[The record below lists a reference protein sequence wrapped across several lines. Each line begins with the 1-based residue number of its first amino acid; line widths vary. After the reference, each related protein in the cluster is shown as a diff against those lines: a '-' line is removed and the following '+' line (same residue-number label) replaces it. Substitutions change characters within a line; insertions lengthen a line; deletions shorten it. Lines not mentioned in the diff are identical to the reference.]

1 MWEPGEGSFAY
12 SRIFFF
18 PLFKCLST
26 TVKPC
31 PGLLQRLDCPSTVQP
46 LSWRGIK
53 NVHEAVSLQNA
64 CFRSSSV
71 GAASPAFL
79 LSPRAASP
87 RIQTAPRAYV
97 LPGSSQPSA
106 ASFSPALPAAWEAS
120 CSSSFLRRAERRL
133 DIKINTHQKKN
144 HNCAM
149 LRVPESVVRCW
160 LDPVMVKVSTS
171 LSDSVIR
178 CQP

>member
-12 SRIFFF
+12 SRIFFS

-31 PGLLQRLDCPSTVQP
+31 PGFLQWLDCPSTVQP

-64 CFRSSSV
+64 CFGSSSV

-144 HNCAM
+144 PQMRNAQSA
-149 LRVPESVVRCW
+149 RVRSGVLVGPGDGEG
-160 LDPVMVKVSTS
+160 L
-171 LSDSVIR
+171 L
-178 CQP
+178 QP